1 MFIICCPTPT
11 DITEFKFVT
20 LLNSTE
26 KHPVKLI
33 IKVTKAKIKLS
44 SNHTSFV
51 FTFFSKIINFKTK
64 TAVVVTEAN
73 FIRHLFSLINSRP
86 AFQI

>member
-1 MFIICCPTPT
+1 M
-11 DITEFKFVT
+11 EFKFVT
-20 LLNSTE
+20 LKSQTVR
-26 KHPVKLI
+26 KSIQLI
-33 IKVTKAKIKLS
+33 IRVTKAKIKIS

-73 FIRHLFSLINSRP
+73 FIRHLFSLINARP
-86 AFQI
+86 AFQT